1 MVPRVPDEAGLKP
14 WQQEVAGGEYF
25 NYSWRGLWLRAVVLG
40 GNDGIVAAAF
50 LVMGVGTFMHD
61 MKPLIIAGLVRIVAG
76 ALSTAVAE
84 FASVSTQFIAAAFL
98 VMGVGT
104 FMHDMKP
111 LIIAGIVRIVAGA
124 LSTAVAEFASV
135 STQVD
140 TVKAQEDRDTRMGRE
155 GLAERVVV
163 PSPTQVAVA
172 ASLAYMIKNF
182 LLKFNVLDELKM
194 K

>member
-1 MVPRVPDEAGLKP
+1 MRPASSHGSKRWPE
-14 WQQEVAGGEYF
+14 E
-25 NYSWRGLWLRAVVLG
+25 SISITRGLWLRAVVLG
-40 GNDGIVAAAF
+40 GNEGIVAAAF
-50 LVMGVGTFMHD
+50 LVMGVGTFVHD
-61 MKPLIIAGLVRIVAG
+61 MKSLIIAGLVGIVAG

-84 FASVSTQFIAAAFL
+84 FASVC
-98 VMGVGT
+98 
-104 FMHDMKP
+104 
-111 LIIAGIVRIVAGA
+111 
-124 LSTAVAEFASV
+124 
-135 STQVD
+135 TQVD

>member
-1 MVPRVPDEAGLKP
+1 MVSWVPDETGLKP

-40 GNDGIVAAAF
+40 GNEGIVAAAF
-50 LVMGVGTFMHD
+50 LVMGVGTFVHD

-84 FASVSTQFIAAAFL
+84 FASVC
-98 VMGVGT
+98 
-104 FMHDMKP
+104 
-111 LIIAGIVRIVAGA
+111 
-124 LSTAVAEFASV
+124 
-135 STQVD
+135 TQVD

-182 LLKFNVLDELKM
+182 LLKHETIKRF
-194 K
+194 